1 MYEYIP
7 EEIKALKNWV
17 CWKAVP
23 DPKPDRPD
31 HISKIPINPYT
42 GGQAQSNNPETWSDF
57 DTAVSCSRRFSGIGF
72 IFNNSGYFGVD
83 LDGKTDALKAFE
95 GGDDN
100 NIIGEFIHTLQS
112 YTEKSQSGTGIHIIC
127 KGSLPKGGRR
137 SDKNGV
143 EMYESGRFFV
153 MTGNICAEYA
163 EITDGTE
170 AIKGLHEKYIG
181 GGREPQQRRE
191 ISSAPC
197 SLSVSE
203 ALEAA
208 RRSKQGAM
216 FSDLYAGR
224 FENYFKSQSEADL
237 SLCNMLSFW
246 LGADPDKIDEAFR
259 ASGLYRDKWDRRQ
272 SGSTYGRIT
281 IKKAVDSTREVYNPK
296 GGSESYSISINGS
309 SEKPVLHTM
318 DDMGNALRIMD
329 KFGEK
334 IRYNHVERRWMYYD
348 ERRWCYD
355 DTGTIYRIAD
365 SAIDDMK
372 KEYAYYLSENGAEDD
387 ITKAFEKHMKASRS
401 RKSKKNMVEE
411 LQHHVPILPSSLDRY
426 KTVVNAPNGMIDLKT
441 GELLPHDP
449 QKYITKILSAEYT
462 DHADCPQWQSFL
474 SDIFNGDME
483 LIRYVQK
490 AVGYCLTGSTA
501 EQCVFFLYGTGR
513 NGKST
518 FLEVLRDVFGGY
530 ITNIQPETIMVRS
543 SGNGNASSDIARLKG
558 ARLVTSV
565 EPNEGMRINEG
576 LLKQLTGDDV
586 VTARKLYS
594 DEFEF
599 KPEFKLWMATNHK
612 PIIRGTDTGIW
623 RRIHLIPFTVQIPPE
638 KVDRRLP
645 FKLRSELPAILRW
658 CVDGCLLWQREGLGM
673 PAAVLNSVNEY
684 RREMDVI
691 STFIDARCVVA
702 EGESISANKLFAEP
716 WFAGTYAVAGT
727 SEGGVAAARFDSQN
741 LQIREKAKLIFSWS
755 CESNYH
761 VEVPRSVL
769 PDDLPVLNVMSLA
782 DKYFSSDNSYL
793 DNGAAFGYAREAL
806 KNNPNASILL
816 LPQAPHTLLNL
827 PQVHA
832 AAAEILQR
840 VAP

>member
-7 EEIKALKNWV
+7 DEIKALKNWV

-181 GGREPQQRRE
+181 GGREPQQKPAV
-191 ISSAPC
+191 SPVPC

-203 ALEAA
+203 ALDAA
-208 RRSKQGAM
+208 RRSKQGTM

-309 SEKPVLHTM
+309 SEKPALHTM

-355 DTGTIYRIAD
+355 DTGTI
-365 SAIDDMK
+365 
-372 KEYAYYLSENGAEDD
+372 
-387 ITKAFEKHMKASRS
+387 TAS
-401 RKSKKNMVEE
+401 
-411 LQHHVPILPSSLDRY
+411 LTVPLM
-426 KTVVNAPNGMIDLKT
+426 T
-441 GELLPHDP
+441 
-449 QKYITKILSAEYT
+449 
-462 DHADCPQWQSFL
+462 
-474 SDIFNGDME
+474 
-483 LIRYVQK
+483 
-490 AVGYCLTGSTA
+490 
-501 EQCVFFLYGTGR
+501 
-513 NGKST
+513 
-518 FLEVLRDVFGGY
+518 
-530 ITNIQPETIMVRS
+530 
-543 SGNGNASSDIARLKG
+543 
-558 ARLVTSV
+558 
-565 EPNEGMRINEG
+565 
-576 LLKQLTGDDV
+576 
-586 VTARKLYS
+586 
-594 DEFEF
+594 
-599 KPEFKLWMATNHK
+599 
-612 PIIRGTDTGIW
+612 
-623 RRIHLIPFTVQIPPE
+623 
-638 KVDRRLP
+638 
-645 FKLRSELPAILRW
+645 
-658 CVDGCLLWQREGLGM
+658 
-673 PAAVLNSVNEY
+673 
-684 RREMDVI
+684 
-691 STFIDARCVVA
+691 
-702 EGESISANKLFAEP
+702 
-716 WFAGTYAVAGT
+716 
-727 SEGGVAAARFDSQN
+727 
-741 LQIREKAKLIFSWS
+741 
-755 CESNYH
+755 
-761 VEVPRSVL
+761 
-769 PDDLPVLNVMSLA
+769 
-782 DKYFSSDNSYL
+782 
-793 DNGAAFGYAREAL
+793 
-806 KNNPNASILL
+806 
-816 LPQAPHTLLNL
+816 
-827 PQVHA
+827 
-832 AAAEILQR
+832 
-840 VAP
+840 

>member
-7 EEIKALKNWV
+7 EEIKHLKNWV

-23 DPKPDRPD
+23 DPKPDRPN

-42 GGQAQSNNPETWSDF
+42 GGKAQSNNPETWSDF
-57 DTAVSCSRRFSGIGF
+57 STAVERSRQFSGIGF

-83 LDGKTDALKAFE
+83 LDGKEDDLKAYE
-95 GGDDN
+95 SGDN
-100 NIIGEFIHTLQS
+100 KNIIGEFIHTLQS

-127 KGSLPKGGRR
+127 KGTLPKGGRR

-181 GGREPQQRRE
+181 GGREPQQKPAV
-191 ISSAPC
+191 SPVPC

-203 ALEAA
+203 ALDAA
-208 RRSKQGAM
+208 RRSKQGTM

-272 SGSTYGRIT
+272 SGSTYGKLT
-281 IKKAVDSTREVYNPK
+281 VLKAVEGTREVYNPK
-296 GGSESYSISINGS
+296 GGGSEGYSISISGTAAP
-309 SEKPVLHTM
+309 KLHSM
-318 DDMGNALRIMD
+318 DDMGNALRIID
-329 KFGEK
+329 RYGDK
-334 IRYNHVERRWMYYD
+334 IRYNHVEKKWMYYD
-348 ERRWCYD
+348 ERKWCYD

-365 SAIDDMK
+365 SAIEGMK
-372 KEYAYYLSENGAEDD
+372 DEHNYYVAENGPDDD
-387 ITKAFEKHMKASRS
+387 ITKAFEKHMKNSRS
-401 RKSKKNMVEE
+401 RKAKKNMVEE
-411 LQHHVPILPSSLDRY
+411 LQHHIPVLPSALDRH
-426 KTVVNAPNGMIDLKT
+426 KAIVNAPNGMINLKT
-441 GELLPHDP
+441 GALIPHDP
-449 QKYITKILSAEYT
+449 EKYITKILSVEYT
-462 DHADCPQWQSFL
+462 DHADCPQWNAFL
-474 SDIFNGDME
+474 NDIFDGDRE
-483 LIRYVQK
+483 LIRYIQK
-490 AVGYCLTGSTA
+490 AVGYSLTGSTA

-543 SGNGNASSDIARLKG
+543 GGSGNANSDIARLKG

-612 PIIRGTDTGIW
+612 PVIRGTDTGIW
-623 RRIHLIPFTVQIPPE
+623 RRIHLIPFTVQIPEE
-638 KVDRRLP
+638 KVDRKLP
-645 FKLRSELPAILRW
+645 YKLKSELPAILKW
-658 CVDGCLLWQREGLGM
+658 CVDGCILWQREGLGM

-691 STFIDARCVVA
+691 STFIDACCIVA
-702 EGESISANKLFAEP
+702 EGESVSANKLFAV
-716 WFAGTYAVAGT
+716 Y
-727 SEGGVAAARFDSQN
+727 SEWCEQYCEYRMSSTKFGMEMSKRFPKIKTKTTIMYRGININEIPQS
-741 LQIREKAKLIFSWS
+741 RFT
-755 CESNYH
+755 
-761 VEVPRSVL
+761 V
-769 PDDLPVLNVMSLA
+769 
-782 DKYFSSDNSYL
+782 KY
-793 DNGAAFGYAREAL
+793 E
-806 KNNPNASILL
+806 
-816 LPQAPHTLLNL
+816 
-827 PQVHA
+827 
-832 AAAEILQR
+832 
-840 VAP
+840 

>member
-7 EEIKALKNWV
+7 EELKLLKNWV
-17 CWKAVP
+17 CWKAIP
-23 DPKPDRPD
+23 DPKPDRPN
-31 HISKIPINPYT
+31 HISKMPINPYT

-57 DTAVSCSRRFSGIGF
+57 STALERSEAFSGIGF
-72 IFNNSGYFGVD
+72 IFDGSGYFGVD
-83 LDGKTDALKAFE
+83 LDGKTDALKAYE
-95 GGDDN
+95 SGDNN

-112 YTEKSQSGTGIHIIC
+112 YTEKSQSGTGIHIVC

-143 EMYESGRFFV
+143 EMYERGRFFV

-181 GGREPQQRRE
+181 GCEPQQRRQAA
-191 ISSAPC
+191 SVPC

-203 ALEAA
+203 ALDAA

-224 FENYFKSQSEADL
+224 YDNYFKSQSEADL

-246 LGADPDKIDEAFR
+246 LGADADKMDEAFR
-259 ASGLYRDKWDRRQ
+259 ASGLMRDKWDRRQ
-272 SGSTYGRIT
+272 SGSTYGRLT
-281 IKKAVDSTREVYNPK
+281 IQKAIDGTREVYDPK
-296 GGSESYSISINGS
+296 GGSSGGYSISIGGS
-309 SEKPVLHTM
+309 SEKPKLRST

-329 KFGEK
+329 KFGGK
-334 IRYNHVERRWMYYD
+334 IRYNHVEKKWMYYD

-365 SAIDDMK
+365 SAIESMNEEK
-372 KEYAYYLSENGAEDD
+372 KYYLAEKGPEDE
-387 ITKAFEKHMKASRS
+387 ITKNFEKHMKNSRS
-401 RKSKKNMVEE
+401 RKAKKNMVEE
-411 LQHHVPILPSSLDRY
+411 LQHHVPILPSSLDRH
-426 KTVVNAPNGMIDLKT
+426 KNLVNAPNGMINLKT
-441 GELLPHDP
+441 GELIPHDP
-449 QKYITKILSAEYT
+449 EKYITKILSVEYT
-462 DHADCPQWQSFL
+462 DHADCPQWISFL
-474 SDIFNGDME
+474 NDIFGGDRE
-483 LIRYVQK
+483 LIRYIQK
-490 AVGYCLTGSTA
+490 AVGYSLTGSTS

-530 ITNIQPETIMVRS
+530 ITNIQPETIMVKS
-543 SGNGNASSDIARLKG
+543 GGSGNANSDIARLKG

-612 PIIRGTDTGIW
+612 PVIRGTDTGIW
-623 RRIHLIPFTVQIPPE
+623 RRIHLIPFTVQIPEE
-638 KVDRRLP
+638 KVDRKLP
-645 FKLRSELPAILRW
+645 YKLKSELPAILKW

-673 PAAVLNSVNEY
+673 PAAVLNSVSEY

-691 STFIDARCVVA
+691 STFIDACCIVG
-702 EGESISANKLFAEP
+702 EGESVSANKLFAVYSQWCEQYCEYRMSSTK
-716 WFAGTYAVAGT
+716 FGIEM
-727 SEGGVAAARFDSQN
+727 SKRF
-741 LQIREKAKLIFSWS
+741 AKLRTSAGQMYRGIAP
-755 CESNYH
+755 N
-761 VEVPRSVL
+761 EVPQSRFTV
-769 PDDLPVLNVMSLA
+769 N
-782 DKYFSSDNSYL
+782 Y
-793 DNGAAFGYAREAL
+793 
-806 KNNPNASILL
+806 
-816 LPQAPHTLLNL
+816 
-827 PQVHA
+827 
-832 AAAEILQR
+832 
-840 VAP
+840 

>member
-1 MYEYIP
+1 MCIR
-7 EEIKALKNWV
+7 
-17 CWKAVP
+17 
-23 DPKPDRPD
+23 D
-31 HISKIPINPYT
+31 SF
-42 GGQAQSNNPETWSDF
+42 S
-57 DTAVSCSRRFSGIGF
+57 TAVERSRQFSGIGF

-83 LDGKTDALKAFE
+83 LDGKEDDLKAYE
-95 GGDDN
+95 SGDN
-100 NIIGEFIHTLQS
+100 KNIIGEFIHTLQS

-127 KGSLPKGGRR
+127 KGTLPKGGRR

-181 GGREPQQRRE
+181 GGREPQQKPAV
-191 ISSAPC
+191 SPVPC

-203 ALEAA
+203 ALDAA
-208 RRSKQGAM
+208 RRSKQGTM

-272 SGSTYGRIT
+272 SGSTYGKLT
-281 IKKAVDSTREVYNPK
+281 VLKAVEGTREVYNPK
-296 GGSESYSISINGS
+296 GGGSEGYSISISGTAAP
-309 SEKPVLHTM
+309 KLHSM
-318 DDMGNALRIMD
+318 DDMGNALRIID
-329 KFGEK
+329 RYGDK
-334 IRYNHVERRWMYYD
+334 IRYNHVEKKWMYYD
-348 ERRWCYD
+348 ERKWCYD

-365 SAIDDMK
+365 SAIEGMK
-372 KEYAYYLSENGAEDD
+372 DEHNYYVAENGPDDD
-387 ITKAFEKHMKASRS
+387 ITKAFEKHMKNSRS
-401 RKSKKNMVEE
+401 RKAKKNMVEE
-411 LQHHVPILPSSLDRY
+411 LQHHIPVLPSALDRH
-426 KTVVNAPNGMIDLKT
+426 KAIVNAPNGMINLKT
-441 GELLPHDP
+441 GALIPHDP
-449 QKYITKILSAEYT
+449 EKYITKILSVEYT
-462 DHADCPQWQSFL
+462 DHADCPQWNAFL
-474 SDIFNGDME
+474 NDIFDGDRE
-483 LIRYVQK
+483 LIRYIQK
-490 AVGYCLTGSTA
+490 AVGYSLTGSTA

-518 FLEVLRDVFGGY
+518 FLEVLRDVFGGD

-543 SGNGNASSDIARLKG
+543 GGSGNANSDIARLKG

-612 PIIRGTDTGIW
+612 PVIRGTDTGIW
-623 RRIHLIPFTVQIPPE
+623 RRIHLIPFTVQIPEE
-638 KVDRRLP
+638 KVDRKLP
-645 FKLRSELPAILRW
+645 YKLKSELPAILKW
-658 CVDGCLLWQREGLGM
+658 CVDGCILWQREGLGM

-691 STFIDARCVVA
+691 STFIDACCIVA
-702 EGESISANKLFAEP
+702 EGESVSANKLFAV
-716 WFAGTYAVAGT
+716 Y
-727 SEGGVAAARFDSQN
+727 SEWCEQYCEYRMSSTKFGMEMSKRFPKIKTKTTIMYRGININEIPQS
-741 LQIREKAKLIFSWS
+741 RFT
-755 CESNYH
+755 
-761 VEVPRSVL
+761 V
-769 PDDLPVLNVMSLA
+769 
-782 DKYFSSDNSYL
+782 KY
-793 DNGAAFGYAREAL
+793 E
-806 KNNPNASILL
+806 
-816 LPQAPHTLLNL
+816 
-827 PQVHA
+827 
-832 AAAEILQR
+832 
-840 VAP
+840 

>member
-7 EEIKALKNWV
+7 EEIKHLKNWV

-23 DPKPDRPD
+23 DPKPERPN

-42 GGQAQSNNPETWSDF
+42 GGKAQSNNPETWSDF
-57 DTAVSCSRRFSGIGF
+57 STAVERSRQFSGIGF

-83 LDGKTDALKAFE
+83 LDGKEDDLKAYE
-95 GGDDN
+95 SGDN
-100 NIIGEFIHTLQS
+100 KNIIGEFIHTLQS

-127 KGSLPKGGRR
+127 KGTLPKDGRR

-181 GGREPQQRRE
+181 GGREPQQKPAV
-191 ISSAPC
+191 SPVPC

-203 ALEAA
+203 ALDAA
-208 RRSKQGAM
+208 RRSKQGTM

-272 SGSTYGRIT
+272 SGSTYGKLT
-281 IKKAVDSTREVYNPK
+281 ILKAVESTREVYNPK
-296 GGSESYSISINGS
+296 GGGSEGYSISISGTAAP
-309 SEKPVLHTM
+309 KLHSM
-318 DDMGNALRIMD
+318 DDMGNALRIID
-329 KFGEK
+329 RYGDK
-334 IRYNHVERRWMYYD
+334 IRYNHVEKRWMYYD
-348 ERRWCYD
+348 ERKWCYD

-365 SAIDDMK
+365 SAIEGMK
-372 KEYAYYLSENGAEDD
+372 DEYNYYAAENGPDDD
-387 ITKAFEKHMKASRS
+387 ITKAFEKHMKNSRS
-401 RKSKKNMVEE
+401 RKAKKNMVEE
-411 LQHHVPILPSSLDRY
+411 LQHHIPILPSALDRH
-426 KTVVNAPNGMIDLKT
+426 KAIVNAPNGMINLKT
-441 GELLPHDP
+441 GALIPHDP
-449 QKYITKILSAEYT
+449 EKYITKILSVEYT
-462 DHADCPQWQSFL
+462 DHADCPQWNAFL
-474 SDIFNGDME
+474 NDIFDGDRD
-483 LIRYVQK
+483 LIRYIQK
-490 AVGYCLTGSTA
+490 AVGYSLTGSTA

-543 SGNGNASSDIARLKG
+543 GGSGNANSDIARLKG

-565 EPNEGMRINEG
+565 EPNEGMRLNEG

-623 RRIHLIPFTVQIPPE
+623 RRIHLIPFTVQIPEE
-638 KVDRRLP
+638 KVDRKLP
-645 FKLRSELPAILRW
+645 YKLKSELPAILKW
-658 CVDGCLLWQREGLGM
+658 CVDGCILWQREGLGM

-691 STFIDARCVVA
+691 STFIDACCIVA
-702 EGESISANKLFAEP
+702 EGESVSANKLFAV
-716 WFAGTYAVAGT
+716 Y
-727 SEGGVAAARFDSQN
+727 SEWCEQYCEYRMSSTKFGMEMSKRFPKMKTKTTIMYRGITVNEIPQS
-741 LQIREKAKLIFSWS
+741 RFTV
-755 CESNYH
+755 NY
-761 VEVPRSVL
+761 
-769 PDDLPVLNVMSLA
+769 
-782 DKYFSSDNSYL
+782 
-793 DNGAAFGYAREAL
+793 
-806 KNNPNASILL
+806 
-816 LPQAPHTLLNL
+816 
-827 PQVHA
+827 
-832 AAAEILQR
+832 
-840 VAP
+840 

>member
-7 EEIKALKNWV
+7 DEIKALKNWV

-246 LGADPDKIDEAFR
+246 LDADPDKIDEAFR

-296 GGSESYSISINGS
+296 GGSESYSISINGG
-309 SEKPVLHTM
+309 SEKPALHTM

-426 KTVVNAPNGMIDLKT
+426 KTIVNAPNGMIDLKT

-474 SDIFNGDME
+474 SDIFNGDRE

-702 EGESISANKLFAEP
+702 EGESISANKLFAVYSQWCEEFCEYRMSSTKFGVEMSKRFP
-716 WFAGTYAVAGT
+716 KLRTSAGQIYRGIALSDVPQ
-727 SEGGVAAARFDSQN
+727 SRFTV
-741 LQIREKAKLIFSWS
+741 
-755 CESNYH
+755 NY
-761 VEVPRSVL
+761 
-769 PDDLPVLNVMSLA
+769 
-782 DKYFSSDNSYL
+782 
-793 DNGAAFGYAREAL
+793 
-806 KNNPNASILL
+806 
-816 LPQAPHTLLNL
+816 
-827 PQVHA
+827 
-832 AAAEILQR
+832 
-840 VAP
+840 